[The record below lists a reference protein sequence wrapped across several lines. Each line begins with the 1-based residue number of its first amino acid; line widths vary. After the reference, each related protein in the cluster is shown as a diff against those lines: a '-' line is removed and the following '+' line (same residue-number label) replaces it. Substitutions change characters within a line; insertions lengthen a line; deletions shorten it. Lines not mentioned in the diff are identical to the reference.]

1 MLACVTPSP
10 VCHIAIACIARY
22 AKHSCDVLELC
33 HRVHGS
39 YDHLCVGVSSCLCV

>member
-10 VCHIAIACIARY
+10 VCHIAIACVARYY
-22 AKHSCDVLELC
+22 AKHSCNMLELC

-39 YDHLCVGVSSCLCV
+39 YDHVCMLDCL